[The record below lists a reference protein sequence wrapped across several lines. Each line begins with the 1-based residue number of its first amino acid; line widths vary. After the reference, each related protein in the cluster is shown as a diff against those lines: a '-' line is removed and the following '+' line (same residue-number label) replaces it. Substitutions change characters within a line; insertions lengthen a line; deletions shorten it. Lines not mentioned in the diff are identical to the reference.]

1 MSKHPQIVVKPNRG
15 FEGTEVGFVAT
26 FGEYDLGDPV
36 GIGATED
43 EARKDLMMEME
54 THEQA

>member
-26 FGEYDLGDPV
+26 FGEYDLGDLV
-36 GIGATED
+36 GIGGTED
-43 EARKDLMMEME
+43 EARKDLMMELE
-54 THEQA
+54 ANEQS